1 MPIKKRSI
9 QRVRV
14 DLGNKIADIKGPQSD
29 KAVFLILL
37 NGSRVAH
44 SMTPVDTGFLARSL
58 MAPQVANGSGRVG
71 FLAKYAA
78 AVHNKSGK
86 LKGQPRAAHRN
97 GTSRGN
103 YWDPSGEPKFLE
115 KGFEEIKPSIPAILK
130 KAYQ

>member
-9 QRVRV
+9 QRVQV
-14 DLGNKIADIKGPQSD
+14 DLGKKIADIKGPQSD
-29 KAVFLILL
+29 KAVFLILAS
-37 NGSRVAH
+37 GSAAAT
-44 SMTPVDTGFLARSL
+44 SMTPVDTGFLVNSL
-58 MAPQVANGSGRVG
+58 TAPQVANGAGRVG
-71 FLAKYAA
+71 FVAKYAA

-86 LKGQPRAAHRN
+86 LKGQQRSN
-97 GTSRGN
+97 NRGK